1 MKALRKLPLKLENAC
16 GDGNKSASGFGRR
29 RGDGGNRS
37 ASGDRNESACGV
49 VDINISGGKLKK
61 LCRIVIVSAGLA
73 TLFGCFGGSTVKQS
87 IEDYAERLS
96 RVLDAPLPDTF
107 NDKITTPLPKLADS
121 ATLKHTIEGVSI
133 NLREFYALQDCELG
147 TVVAERNTS
156 LGKSQLPSQR
166 LAYESK
172 LLSVLKSCEAALAGD
187 DIAKQSA
194 NQSASKSASKNSV
207 KKNKALAAT
216 IASWREQKSQDYSKT
231 WANLIQGSQELRLAL
246 NTPERLFS
254 VENNKDALSSVN
266 AFYYLSSLNNTQFS
280 FGEPTS
286 EHSIKT
292 EVANKKNVSK
302 ASGSDTNNINIS
314 SERLTSSNNPL
325 IDSSELEQ
333 QLQIIRSARLP
344 ATLWH
349 TQQTLTQNL
358 TLLTNMLTTELDA
371 VSCPEGRA
379 SDKAK
384 ILRNVFYLFFI
395 EEIQP
400 VGSLVNR
407 YHYKLVPLWEDWLA
421 QPLLHDEFKRYIK
434 QHTED
439 GFEKYSRAMK
449 AHVNLWQGFLGRCNL
464 SPVAPV

>member
-1 MKALRKLPLKLENAC
+1 M
-16 GDGNKSASGFGRR
+16 
-29 RGDGGNRS
+29 
-37 ASGDRNESACGV
+37 
-49 VDINISGGKLKK
+49 NISLVKPWHPKVSQLRNV
-61 LCRIVIVSAGLA
+61 CRAGVISVAIFAL
-73 TLFGCFGGSTVKQS
+73 LGCFGGSTVKQS
-87 IEDYAERLS
+87 IDDYAARLS
-96 RVLDAPLPDTF
+96 RVLDTPLPDSF

-121 ATLKHTIEGVSI
+121 ATLKHAIEGVNI

-166 LAYESK
+166 LVYESK
-172 LLSVLKSCEAALAGD
+172 LLNVLKSCEAALT
-187 DIAKQSA
+187 KENES
-194 NQSASKSASKNSV
+194 NQRNA
-207 KKNKALAAT
+207 ALAAT
-216 IASWREQKSQDYSKT
+216 IASWREQKTQDYSKT
-231 WANLIQGSQELRLAL
+231 WANLVQGSQELRLAL

-266 AFYYLSSLNNTQFS
+266 ALYYINSLSNKGLLLSDMYSSNTASSHTETEATNENN
-280 FGEPTS
+280 
-286 EHSIKT
+286 
-292 EVANKKNVSK
+292 
-302 ASGSDTNNINIS
+302 
-314 SERLTSSNNPL
+314 SER
-325 IDSSELEQ
+325 IIESSELEQ
-333 QLQIIRSARLP
+333 QLKIIRSARLP

-358 TLLTNMLTTELDA
+358 SLLTNLLETQLDA

-400 VGSLVNR
+400 VGSLVNQ
-407 YHYKLVPLWEDWLA
+407 YHYKLAPLWEDWLA
-421 QPLLHDEFKRYIK
+421 QPSLHEEFKRYIR
-434 QHTED
+434 QQSQD
-439 GFEKYSRAMK
+439 GFNQYSSVMK

>member
-1 MKALRKLPLKLENAC
+1 MNISLVKPWHPKVSQLRNAC
-16 GDGNKSASGFGRR
+16 RA
-29 RGDGGNRS
+29 
-37 ASGDRNESACGV
+37 GV
-49 VDINISGGKLKK
+49 ISVAMFAL
-61 LCRIVIVSAGLA
+61 L
-73 TLFGCFGGSTVKQS
+73 GCFGGSTVKQS
-87 IEDYAERLS
+87 IDDYAARLS
-96 RVLDAPLPDTF
+96 RVLDAPLPDSF

-121 ATLKHTIEGVSI
+121 ATIKHAIEGVNI

-166 LAYESK
+166 LVYESK
-172 LLSVLKSCEAALAGD
+172 LLNVLKSCEAALT
-187 DIAKQSA
+187 KA
-194 NQSASKSASKNSV
+194 NESNQRNA
-207 KKNKALAAT
+207 ALAAT
-216 IASWREQKSQDYSKT
+216 IASWREQKTQDYSKT
-231 WANLIQGSQELRLAL
+231 WANLVQGSQELRLAL

-266 AFYYLSSLNNTQFS
+266 ALYYISSLSNKGLLLSDMYSSNT
-280 FGEPTS
+280 
-286 EHSIKT
+286 
-292 EVANKKNVSK
+292 
-302 ASGSDTNNINIS
+302 ASSDTETEATNENN
-314 SERLTSSNNPL
+314 SER
-325 IDSSELEQ
+325 IIESSELEQ
-333 QLQIIRSARLP
+333 QLKIIRSARLP

-358 TLLTNMLTTELDA
+358 SLLTNMLETELDA

-400 VGSLVNR
+400 VGSLVNQ
-407 YHYKLVPLWEDWLA
+407 YHYKLAPLWEDWLA
-421 QPLLHDEFKRYIK
+421 QPSLHEEFKRYIR
-434 QHTED
+434 QQSQD
-439 GFEKYSRAMK
+439 GFNQYSSVMK

>member
-1 MKALRKLPLKLENAC
+1 MNISLVKPWPPKVSQLRNAC
-16 GDGNKSASGFGRR
+16 RA
-29 RGDGGNRS
+29 
-37 ASGDRNESACGV
+37 GV
-49 VDINISGGKLKK
+49 ISVAMFAL
-61 LCRIVIVSAGLA
+61 L
-73 TLFGCFGGSTVKQS
+73 GCFGGSTVKQS
-87 IEDYAERLS
+87 IDDYAARLS
-96 RVLDAPLPDTF
+96 RVLDTPLPDSF

-121 ATLKHTIEGVSI
+121 ATLKHAIEGVNI

-166 LAYESK
+166 LVYESK
-172 LLSVLKSCEAALAGD
+172 LLNVLKSCEAALT
-187 DIAKQSA
+187 KENES
-194 NQSASKSASKNSV
+194 NQRNA
-207 KKNKALAAT
+207 ALAAT
-216 IASWREQKSQDYSKT
+216 IASWREQKTQDYSKT
-231 WANLIQGSQELRLAL
+231 WANLVQGSQELRLAL

-266 AFYYLSSLNNTQFS
+266 ALYYINSLSNKELLLSDMYSSNT
-280 FGEPTS
+280 
-286 EHSIKT
+286 
-292 EVANKKNVSK
+292 
-302 ASGSDTNNINIS
+302 ASSDTETEATNENN
-314 SERLTSSNNPL
+314 SER
-325 IDSSELEQ
+325 IIESSELEQ
-333 QLQIIRSARLP
+333 QLKIIRSARLP

-358 TLLTNMLTTELDA
+358 SLLTNMLETELDA

-400 VGSLVNR
+400 VGSLVNQ
-407 YHYKLVPLWEDWLA
+407 YHYKLAPLWEDWLA
-421 QPLLHDEFKRYIK
+421 QPSLHEEFKRYIR
-434 QHTED
+434 QQSQD
-439 GFEKYSRAMK
+439 GFNQYSSVMK

>member
-1 MKALRKLPLKLENAC
+1 MNIFQVKPWHPKVSQLRNAC
-16 GDGNKSASGFGRR
+16 RA
-29 RGDGGNRS
+29 
-37 ASGDRNESACGV
+37 GV
-49 VDINISGGKLKK
+49 ISVAMFAL
-61 LCRIVIVSAGLA
+61 L
-73 TLFGCFGGSTVKQS
+73 GCFGGSTVKQS
-87 IEDYAERLS
+87 IDDYAARLS
-96 RVLDAPLPDTF
+96 RVLDTPLPDSF

-121 ATLKHTIEGVSI
+121 ATLKHAIEGVNI

-166 LAYESK
+166 LVYESK
-172 LLSVLKSCEAALAGD
+172 LLNVLKSCEAALT
-187 DIAKQSA
+187 KENES
-194 NQSASKSASKNSV
+194 NQRNAT
-207 KKNKALAAT
+207 LAAT
-216 IASWREQKSQDYSKT
+216 IASWREQKTQNYSKT
-231 WANLIQGSQELRLAL
+231 WANLVQGSQELRLAL

-266 AFYYLSSLNNTQFS
+266 ALYYINSLS
-280 FGEPTS
+280 
-286 EHSIKT
+286 
-292 EVANKKNVSK
+292 NK
-302 ASGSDTNNINIS
+302 GLLLSDMY
-314 SERLTSSNNPL
+314 SSNTASSHTETEATNENNSES
-325 IDSSELEQ
+325 IIESSELEQ
-333 QLQIIRSARLP
+333 QLKIIRSARLP

-358 TLLTNMLTTELDA
+358 SLLTNLLETQLDA

-400 VGSLVNR
+400 VGSLVNQ
-407 YHYKLVPLWEDWLA
+407 YHYKLAPLWEDWLA
-421 QPLLHDEFKRYIK
+421 QPSLHEEFKRYIR
-434 QHTED
+434 QQSQD
-439 GFEKYSRAMK
+439 GFNQYSSVMK

>member
-1 MKALRKLPLKLENAC
+1 MNISQVKSWPPKVSQLRNAC
-16 GDGNKSASGFGRR
+16 RA
-29 RGDGGNRS
+29 
-37 ASGDRNESACGV
+37 GV
-49 VDINISGGKLKK
+49 ISVAMFAL
-61 LCRIVIVSAGLA
+61 L
-73 TLFGCFGGSTVKQS
+73 GCFGGSTVKQS
-87 IEDYAERLS
+87 IDDYAARLS
-96 RVLDAPLPDTF
+96 RVLDTPLPDSF

-166 LAYESK
+166 LVYESK
-172 LLSVLKSCEAALAGD
+172 LLNVLNSCEAALT
-187 DIAKQSA
+187 KENES
-194 NQSASKSASKNSV
+194 NQRNA
-207 KKNKALAAT
+207 ALAAT
-216 IASWREQKSQDYSKT
+216 IASWREQKTQDYSKT
-231 WANLIQGSQELRLAL
+231 WANLVQGSQELRLAL

-254 VENNKDALSSVN
+254 VENNRDALSSVN
-266 AFYYLSSLNNTQFS
+266 ALYYINSLSNKELLLSNMYSSNT
-280 FGEPTS
+280 
-286 EHSIKT
+286 
-292 EVANKKNVSK
+292 
-302 ASGSDTNNINIS
+302 ASSDTETEATNENN
-314 SERLTSSNNPL
+314 SES
-325 IDSSELEQ
+325 IIESSELEQ
-333 QLQIIRSARLP
+333 QLKIIRSARLP

-358 TLLTNMLTTELDA
+358 SLLTNMLETELDA

-400 VGSLVNR
+400 VGSLVNQ
-407 YHYKLVPLWEDWLA
+407 YHYKLAPLWEDWLA
-421 QPLLHDEFKRYIK
+421 QPSLHEEFKRYIR
-434 QHTED
+434 QQSQD
-439 GFEKYSRAMK
+439 GFNQYSSVMK

>member
-1 MKALRKLPLKLENAC
+1 M
-16 GDGNKSASGFGRR
+16 
-29 RGDGGNRS
+29 
-37 ASGDRNESACGV
+37 
-49 VDINISGGKLKK
+49 NISLVKPWHPKVSQLRNV
-61 LCRIVIVSAGLA
+61 CRAGVISVAMFAL
-73 TLFGCFGGSTVKQS
+73 LGCFGGSTVKQS
-87 IEDYAERLS
+87 IDDYAARLS
-96 RVLDAPLPDTF
+96 RVLDTPLPDSF

-121 ATLKHTIEGVSI
+121 ATLKHAIEGVSI

-166 LAYESK
+166 LVYESK
-172 LLSVLKSCEAALAGD
+172 LLNVLKSCEAALT
-187 DIAKQSA
+187 KENES
-194 NQSASKSASKNSV
+194 NQRNA
-207 KKNKALAAT
+207 ALAAT
-216 IASWREQKSQDYSKT
+216 IASWREQKTQDYSKT
-231 WANLIQGSQELRLAL
+231 WANLVQGSQELRLAL

-266 AFYYLSSLNNTQFS
+266 ALYYISSLSNKGLLLSDMYSSNT
-280 FGEPTS
+280 
-286 EHSIKT
+286 
-292 EVANKKNVSK
+292 
-302 ASGSDTNNINIS
+302 ASSDTETEATNENN
-314 SERLTSSNNPL
+314 SER
-325 IDSSELEQ
+325 IIESSELEQ
-333 QLQIIRSARLP
+333 QLKIIRSARLP

-358 TLLTNMLTTELDA
+358 SLLTNMLETELDA

-400 VGSLVNR
+400 VGSLVNQ
-407 YHYKLVPLWEDWLA
+407 YHYKLAPLWEDWLA
-421 QPLLHDEFKRYIK
+421 QPSLHEEFKRYIR
-434 QHTED
+434 QQSQD
-439 GFEKYSRAMK
+439 GFNQYSSAMK

>member
-1 MKALRKLPLKLENAC
+1 MNISQVKPWHPKVSQLRNAC
-16 GDGNKSASGFGRR
+16 RA
-29 RGDGGNRS
+29 
-37 ASGDRNESACGV
+37 GV
-49 VDINISGGKLKK
+49 ISVAMFAL
-61 LCRIVIVSAGLA
+61 L
-73 TLFGCFGGSTVKQS
+73 GCFGGSTVKQS
-87 IEDYAERLS
+87 IDDYAARLS
-96 RVLDAPLPDTF
+96 RVLDTPLPDSF

-166 LAYESK
+166 LVYESK
-172 LLSVLKSCEAALAGD
+172 LLNVLKSCEAALT
-187 DIAKQSA
+187 KENES
-194 NQSASKSASKNSV
+194 NQRNA
-207 KKNKALAAT
+207 ALAAT
-216 IASWREQKSQDYSKT
+216 IASWREQKIQDYSKT
-231 WANLIQGSQELRLAL
+231 WANLVQGSQELRLAL

-266 AFYYLSSLNNTQFS
+266 ALYYINSLSNKELLLSDMYSSNT
-280 FGEPTS
+280 
-286 EHSIKT
+286 
-292 EVANKKNVSK
+292 
-302 ASGSDTNNINIS
+302 ASSDTETEATNENN
-314 SERLTSSNNPL
+314 SES
-325 IDSSELEQ
+325 IIESSELEQ
-333 QLQIIRSARLP
+333 QLKIIRSARLP

-358 TLLTNMLTTELDA
+358 SLLTNMLETELDA

-400 VGSLVNR
+400 VGSLVNQ
-407 YHYKLVPLWEDWLA
+407 YHYKLAPLWEDWLA
-421 QPLLHDEFKRYIK
+421 QPSLHEEFKRYIR
-434 QHTED
+434 QQSQD
-439 GFEKYSRAMK
+439 GFNQYSSAMK

>member
-1 MKALRKLPLKLENAC
+1 MNISQAKPWHLKVSQLRNAC
-16 GDGNKSASGFGRR
+16 RA
-29 RGDGGNRS
+29 
-37 ASGDRNESACGV
+37 GV
-49 VDINISGGKLKK
+49 ISVAMFAL
-61 LCRIVIVSAGLA
+61 L
-73 TLFGCFGGSTVKQS
+73 GCFGGSTVKQS
-87 IEDYAERLS
+87 IDDYAARLS
-96 RVLDAPLPDTF
+96 RVLDTPLPDSF

-121 ATLKHTIEGVSI
+121 ATLKHAIEGVNI

-166 LAYESK
+166 LVYESK
-172 LLSVLKSCEAALAGD
+172 LLTVLKSCEAALT
-187 DIAKQSA
+187 KENES
-194 NQSASKSASKNSV
+194 NQRNA
-207 KKNKALAAT
+207 ALAAT
-216 IASWREQKSQDYSKT
+216 IASWREQKTQDYSKT
-231 WANLIQGSQELRLAL
+231 WANLVQGSQELRLAL

-266 AFYYLSSLNNTQFS
+266 ALYYINSLSNKELLLSDMYSSNT
-280 FGEPTS
+280 
-286 EHSIKT
+286 
-292 EVANKKNVSK
+292 
-302 ASGSDTNNINIS
+302 ASSDTETEATNENN
-314 SERLTSSNNPL
+314 SES
-325 IDSSELEQ
+325 IIESSELEQ
-333 QLQIIRSARLP
+333 QLKIIRSARLP

-358 TLLTNMLTTELDA
+358 SLLTNMLETELDA

-400 VGSLVNR
+400 VGSLVNQ
-407 YHYKLVPLWEDWLA
+407 YHYKLAPLWEDWLA
-421 QPLLHDEFKRYIK
+421 QPSLHEEFKRYIR
-434 QHTED
+434 QQSQD
-439 GFEKYSRAMK
+439 GFNQYSSVMK

>member
-1 MKALRKLPLKLENAC
+1 MNISQAKPWHLKVSQLRNAC
-16 GDGNKSASGFGRR
+16 RA
-29 RGDGGNRS
+29 
-37 ASGDRNESACGV
+37 GV
-49 VDINISGGKLKK
+49 ISVAMFAL
-61 LCRIVIVSAGLA
+61 L
-73 TLFGCFGGSTVKQS
+73 GCFGGSTVKQS
-87 IEDYAERLS
+87 IDDYAARLS
-96 RVLDAPLPDTF
+96 RVLDTPLPDSF

-121 ATLKHTIEGVSI
+121 ATLKHAIEGVNI

-166 LAYESK
+166 LVYESK
-172 LLSVLKSCEAALAGD
+172 LLNVLKSCEAALT
-187 DIAKQSA
+187 KENES
-194 NQSASKSASKNSV
+194 NQRNA
-207 KKNKALAAT
+207 ALAAT
-216 IASWREQKSQDYSKT
+216 IASWREQKTQDYSKT
-231 WANLIQGSQELRLAL
+231 WANLVQGSQELRLAL

-266 AFYYLSSLNNTQFS
+266 ALYYINNLSNKELLLSDVYSSNT
-280 FGEPTS
+280 
-286 EHSIKT
+286 
-292 EVANKKNVSK
+292 
-302 ASGSDTNNINIS
+302 ASSDTETEATNENN
-314 SERLTSSNNPL
+314 SEK
-325 IDSSELEQ
+325 IIESSELEQ
-333 QLQIIRSARLP
+333 QLKIIRSARLP

-358 TLLTNMLTTELDA
+358 SLLTNMLETELDA

-400 VGSLVNR
+400 VGSLVNQ
-407 YHYKLVPLWEDWLA
+407 YHYKLAPLWEDWLA
-421 QPLLHDEFKRYIK
+421 QPSLHEEFKRYIR
-434 QHTED
+434 QQSQD
-439 GFEKYSRAMK
+439 GFNQYSSAMK

>member
-1 MKALRKLPLKLENAC
+1 M
-16 GDGNKSASGFGRR
+16 
-29 RGDGGNRS
+29 
-37 ASGDRNESACGV
+37 
-49 VDINISGGKLKK
+49 NISLVKPWHPKVSQLRNV
-61 LCRIVIVSAGLA
+61 CRAGVISVAMFAL
-73 TLFGCFGGSTVKQS
+73 LGCFGGSTVKQS
-87 IEDYAERLS
+87 IDDYAARLS
-96 RVLDAPLPDTF
+96 RVLDTPLPDSF

-166 LAYESK
+166 LVYESK
-172 LLSVLKSCEAALAGD
+172 LLNVLKSCEAALT
-187 DIAKQSA
+187 KENES
-194 NQSASKSASKNSV
+194 NQRNA
-207 KKNKALAAT
+207 ALAAT
-216 IASWREQKSQDYSKT
+216 IASWREQKTQDYSKT
-231 WANLIQGSQELRLAL
+231 WANLVQGSQELRLAL

-266 AFYYLSSLNNTQFS
+266 ALYYISSLSNKGLLLSDMYSSNT
-280 FGEPTS
+280 
-286 EHSIKT
+286 
-292 EVANKKNVSK
+292 
-302 ASGSDTNNINIS
+302 ASSDTETEATNENN
-314 SERLTSSNNPL
+314 SER
-325 IDSSELEQ
+325 IIESSELEQ
-333 QLQIIRSARLP
+333 QLKIIRSARLP

-358 TLLTNMLTTELDA
+358 SLLTNMLETELDA

-400 VGSLVNR
+400 VGSLVNQ
-407 YHYKLVPLWEDWLA
+407 YHYKLAPLWEDWLA
-421 QPLLHDEFKRYIK
+421 QPSLHEEFKRYIR
-434 QHTED
+434 QQSQD
-439 GFEKYSRAMK
+439 GFNQYSSVMK

>member
-1 MKALRKLPLKLENAC
+1 M
-16 GDGNKSASGFGRR
+16 
-29 RGDGGNRS
+29 
-37 ASGDRNESACGV
+37 
-49 VDINISGGKLKK
+49 NISLVKPWHPKVSQLRNV
-61 LCRIVIVSAGLA
+61 CRAGVISVAMFAL
-73 TLFGCFGGSTVKQS
+73 LGCFGGSTVKQS
-87 IEDYAERLS
+87 IDDYAARLS
-96 RVLDAPLPDTF
+96 RVLDTPLPDSF

-121 ATLKHTIEGVSI
+121 ATLKHAIEGVSI

-166 LAYESK
+166 LVYESK
-172 LLSVLKSCEAALAGD
+172 LLNVLKSCEAALT
-187 DIAKQSA
+187 KENES
-194 NQSASKSASKNSV
+194 NQRNAT
-207 KKNKALAAT
+207 LAAT
-216 IASWREQKSQDYSKT
+216 IASWREQKTQNYSKT
-231 WANLIQGSQELRLAL
+231 WANLVQGSQELRLAL

-266 AFYYLSSLNNTQFS
+266 ALYYISSLSNKGLLLSDMYSSNT
-280 FGEPTS
+280 
-286 EHSIKT
+286 
-292 EVANKKNVSK
+292 
-302 ASGSDTNNINIS
+302 ASSDTETEATNENN
-314 SERLTSSNNPL
+314 SER
-325 IDSSELEQ
+325 IIESSELEQ
-333 QLQIIRSARLP
+333 QLKIIRSARLP

-358 TLLTNMLTTELDA
+358 SLLTNMLETELDA

-400 VGSLVNR
+400 VGSLVNQ
-407 YHYKLVPLWEDWLA
+407 YHYKLAPLWEDWLA
-421 QPLLHDEFKRYIK
+421 QPSLHEEFKRYIR
-434 QHTED
+434 QQSQD
-439 GFEKYSRAMK
+439 GFNQYSSAMK

>member
-1 MKALRKLPLKLENAC
+1 MRKFQLKALQPNVSHL
-16 GDGNKSASGFGRR
+16 
-29 RGDGGNRS
+29 RS
-37 ASGDRNESACGV
+37 ACRTV
-49 VDINISGGKLKK
+49 IIS
-61 LCRIVIVSAGLA
+61 VGLFS
-73 TLFGCFGGSTVKQS
+73 LMGCFGGSTLKQS
-87 IEDYAERLS
+87 IDDYAARLS
-96 RVLDAPLPDTF
+96 RVLDVPLPDSF
-107 NDKITTPLPKLADS
+107 NNKITTPLPKLADS

-166 LAYESK
+166 LVYESK
-172 LLSVLKSCEAALAGD
+172 LLSVLKSCEAALTNESETD
-187 DIAKQSA
+187 QR
-194 NQSASKSASKNSV
+194 NV
-207 KKNKALAAT
+207 ALAAT
-216 IASWREQKSQDYSKT
+216 IASWREQKTQDYSKT
-231 WANLIQGSQELRLAL
+231 WANLVQGSQELRLAL

-266 AFYYLSSLNNTQFS
+266 ALYYINNLSNKELLLNNMYKHDDSSNTA
-280 FGEPTS
+280 P
-286 EHSIKT
+286 
-292 EVANKKNVSK
+292 
-302 ASGSDTNNINIS
+302 SDTETEATNENN
-314 SERLTSSNNPL
+314 SER
-325 IDSSELEQ
+325 IIESSELEQ
-333 QLQIIRSARLP
+333 QLKIIRSARLP

-358 TLLTNMLTTELDA
+358 SLLTNMLETELDA

-400 VGSLVNR
+400 VGSLVNQ
-407 YHYKLVPLWEDWLA
+407 YHYKLAPLWEDWLA
-421 QPLLHDEFKRYIK
+421 QPSLHEEFKRYIR
-434 QHTED
+434 QQSQD
-439 GFEKYSRAMK
+439 GFNQYSSAMK

>member
-1 MKALRKLPLKLENAC
+1 VNIFQVKPWHPKVSQLRNAC
-16 GDGNKSASGFGRR
+16 RA
-29 RGDGGNRS
+29 
-37 ASGDRNESACGV
+37 GV
-49 VDINISGGKLKK
+49 ISVAMFAL
-61 LCRIVIVSAGLA
+61 L
-73 TLFGCFGGSTVKQS
+73 GCFGGSTVKQS
-87 IEDYAERLS
+87 IDDYAARLS
-96 RVLDAPLPDTF
+96 RVLDTPLPDSF

-121 ATLKHTIEGVSI
+121 ATLKHAIEGVNI

-166 LAYESK
+166 LVYESK
-172 LLSVLKSCEAALAGD
+172 LLNVLNSCEAALT
-187 DIAKQSA
+187 KENKS
-194 NQSASKSASKNSV
+194 NQRNA
-207 KKNKALAAT
+207 ALAAT
-216 IASWREQKSQDYSKT
+216 IASWREQKTQDYSKT
-231 WANLIQGSQELRLAL
+231 WANLVQGSQELRLAL

-266 AFYYLSSLNNTQFS
+266 ALYYINSLS
-280 FGEPTS
+280 
-286 EHSIKT
+286 
-292 EVANKKNVSK
+292 NKELLL
-302 ASGSDTNNINIS
+302 SDTETEATNENN
-314 SERLTSSNNPL
+314 SER
-325 IDSSELEQ
+325 IIESSELEQ
-333 QLQIIRSARLP
+333 QLKIIRSARLP

-358 TLLTNMLTTELDA
+358 SLLTNMLETELDA

-400 VGSLVNR
+400 VGSLVNQ
-407 YHYKLVPLWEDWLA
+407 YHYKLAPLWEDWLA
-421 QPLLHDEFKRYIK
+421 QPSLHEEFKRYIR
-434 QHTED
+434 QQSQD
-439 GFEKYSRAMK
+439 GFNQYSSVMK

>member
-1 MKALRKLPLKLENAC
+1 MNISQVKPWHPKVSQLRNAC
-16 GDGNKSASGFGRR
+16 RA
-29 RGDGGNRS
+29 
-37 ASGDRNESACGV
+37 GV
-49 VDINISGGKLKK
+49 ISVAMFAL
-61 LCRIVIVSAGLA
+61 L
-73 TLFGCFGGSTVKQS
+73 GCFGGSTVKQS
-87 IEDYAERLS
+87 IDDYAARLS
-96 RVLDAPLPDTF
+96 RVLDTPLPDSF

-121 ATLKHTIEGVSI
+121 ATLKHAIEGVNI

-166 LAYESK
+166 LVYESK
-172 LLSVLKSCEAALAGD
+172 LLNVLKSCEAALT
-187 DIAKQSA
+187 KENES
-194 NQSASKSASKNSV
+194 NQRNA
-207 KKNKALAAT
+207 ALAAT
-216 IASWREQKSQDYSKT
+216 IASWREQKTQDYSKT
-231 WANLIQGSQELRLAL
+231 WANLVQGSQELRLAL

-266 AFYYLSSLNNTQFS
+266 ALYYINSLSNKELLLSDMYSSNT
-280 FGEPTS
+280 
-286 EHSIKT
+286 
-292 EVANKKNVSK
+292 
-302 ASGSDTNNINIS
+302 ASSDTETEATNENN
-314 SERLTSSNNPL
+314 SER
-325 IDSSELEQ
+325 IIESSELEQ
-333 QLQIIRSARLP
+333 QLKIIRSARLP

-358 TLLTNMLTTELDA
+358 SLLTDMLETELDA

-400 VGSLVNR
+400 VGSLVNQ
-407 YHYKLVPLWEDWLA
+407 YHYKLAPLWEDWLA
-421 QPLLHDEFKRYIK
+421 QPSLHEEFKRYIR
-434 QHTED
+434 QQSQD
-439 GFEKYSRAMK
+439 GFNQYSSAMK

>member
-1 MKALRKLPLKLENAC
+1 MNISQVKPWHPKVSQLRNAC
-16 GDGNKSASGFGRR
+16 RA
-29 RGDGGNRS
+29 
-37 ASGDRNESACGV
+37 GV
-49 VDINISGGKLKK
+49 ISVAMFAL
-61 LCRIVIVSAGLA
+61 L
-73 TLFGCFGGSTVKQS
+73 GCFGGSTVKQS
-87 IEDYAERLS
+87 IDDYAARLS
-96 RVLDAPLPDTF
+96 RVLDTPLPDSF

-121 ATLKHTIEGVSI
+121 ATLKYAIEGVSI

-166 LAYESK
+166 LVYEIK
-172 LLSVLKSCEAALAGD
+172 LLSVLKSCEAALTNESETDQRNA
-187 DIAKQSA
+187 
-194 NQSASKSASKNSV
+194 
-207 KKNKALAAT
+207 ALAAT
-216 IASWREQKSQDYSKT
+216 IASWREQKTQDYSKT
-231 WANLIQGSQELRLAL
+231 WANLVQGSQELRLAL

-266 AFYYLSSLNNTQFS
+266 ALYYINSLSNKELLLSDMYSSNT
-280 FGEPTS
+280 
-286 EHSIKT
+286 
-292 EVANKKNVSK
+292 
-302 ASGSDTNNINIS
+302 ASSDTETEATNENN
-314 SERLTSSNNPL
+314 SES
-325 IDSSELEQ
+325 IIESSELEQ
-333 QLQIIRSARLP
+333 QLKIIRSARLP

-358 TLLTNMLTTELDA
+358 SLLTNMLETELDA

-400 VGSLVNR
+400 VGSLVNQ
-407 YHYKLVPLWEDWLA
+407 YHYKLAPLWEDWLA
-421 QPLLHDEFKRYIK
+421 QPSLHEEFKRYIR
-434 QHTED
+434 QQSQD
-439 GFEKYSRAMK
+439 GFNQYSSVMK

>member
-1 MKALRKLPLKLENAC
+1 MNISQVKPWHPKVSQLRNAC
-16 GDGNKSASGFGRR
+16 RA
-29 RGDGGNRS
+29 
-37 ASGDRNESACGV
+37 GV
-49 VDINISGGKLKK
+49 ISVAMFAL
-61 LCRIVIVSAGLA
+61 L
-73 TLFGCFGGSTVKQS
+73 GCFGGSTVKQS
-87 IEDYAERLS
+87 IDDYAARLS
-96 RVLDAPLPDTF
+96 RVLDTPLPDSF

-121 ATLKHTIEGVSI
+121 ATLKHAIEGVSI

-166 LAYESK
+166 LVYESK
-172 LLSVLKSCEAALAGD
+172 LLNVLKSCEAALT
-187 DIAKQSA
+187 KENES
-194 NQSASKSASKNSV
+194 NQRNA
-207 KKNKALAAT
+207 ALAAT
-216 IASWREQKSQDYSKT
+216 IASWREQKTQDYSKT
-231 WANLIQGSQELRLAL
+231 WANLVQGSQELRLAL

-266 AFYYLSSLNNTQFS
+266 ALYYINSLSNKELLLSDMYSSNT
-280 FGEPTS
+280 
-286 EHSIKT
+286 
-292 EVANKKNVSK
+292 
-302 ASGSDTNNINIS
+302 ASSDTETEATNENN
-314 SERLTSSNNPL
+314 SER
-325 IDSSELEQ
+325 IIESSELEQ
-333 QLQIIRSARLP
+333 QLKIIRSARLP

-358 TLLTNMLTTELDA
+358 SLLTNMLETELDA

-400 VGSLVNR
+400 VGSLVNQ
-407 YHYKLVPLWEDWLA
+407 YHYKLAPLWEDWLA
-421 QPLLHDEFKRYIK
+421 QPSLHEEFKRYIR
-434 QHTED
+434 QQSQD
-439 GFEKYSRAMK
+439 GFNQYSSVMK

>member
-1 MKALRKLPLKLENAC
+1 M
-16 GDGNKSASGFGRR
+16 
-29 RGDGGNRS
+29 
-37 ASGDRNESACGV
+37 
-49 VDINISGGKLKK
+49 NISLVKPWHPKVSQLRNV
-61 LCRIVIVSAGLA
+61 CRAGVISVAMFAL
-73 TLFGCFGGSTVKQS
+73 LGCFGGSTVKQS
-87 IEDYAERLS
+87 IDDYAARLS
-96 RVLDAPLPDTF
+96 RVLDTPLPDSF

-121 ATLKHTIEGVSI
+121 ATLKQAIEGVNI

-166 LAYESK
+166 LVYESK
-172 LLSVLKSCEAALAGD
+172 LLNVLRSCEAALT
-187 DIAKQSA
+187 KENES
-194 NQSASKSASKNSV
+194 NQRNA
-207 KKNKALAAT
+207 ALAAT
-216 IASWREQKSQDYSKT
+216 ISSWREQKTQDYSKT
-231 WANLIQGSQELRLAL
+231 WANLVQGSQELRLAL

-266 AFYYLSSLNNTQFS
+266 ALYYINSLSNKELLLSDMYSSNT
-280 FGEPTS
+280 
-286 EHSIKT
+286 
-292 EVANKKNVSK
+292 
-302 ASGSDTNNINIS
+302 ASSDTETEATNENN
-314 SERLTSSNNPL
+314 SES
-325 IDSSELEQ
+325 IIESSELEQ
-333 QLQIIRSARLP
+333 QLKIIRSARLP

-358 TLLTNMLTTELDA
+358 SLLTDMLETELDA

-400 VGSLVNR
+400 VGSLVNQ
-407 YHYKLVPLWEDWLA
+407 YHYKLEPLWEDWLA
-421 QPLLHDEFKRYIK
+421 QPSLHKEFKRYIR
-434 QHTED
+434 QQSQD
-439 GFEKYSRAMK
+439 GFNQYSSAMK

>member
-1 MKALRKLPLKLENAC
+1 MNISQVKSWPPKVSQLRNAC
-16 GDGNKSASGFGRR
+16 RA
-29 RGDGGNRS
+29 
-37 ASGDRNESACGV
+37 GV
-49 VDINISGGKLKK
+49 IS
-61 LCRIVIVSAGLA
+61 VA
-73 TLFGCFGGSTVKQS
+73 LFALLGCFGGSTVKQS
-87 IEDYAERLS
+87 IDDYAARLS
-96 RVLDAPLPDTF
+96 RVLDTPLPDSF

-121 ATLKHTIEGVSI
+121 ATLKHAIEGVNI

-166 LAYESK
+166 LVYESK
-172 LLSVLKSCEAALAGD
+172 LLNVLKSCEAALT
-187 DIAKQSA
+187 KENES
-194 NQSASKSASKNSV
+194 NQRNA
-207 KKNKALAAT
+207 ALAAT
-216 IASWREQKSQDYSKT
+216 IASWREQKTQDYSKT
-231 WANLIQGSQELRLAL
+231 WANLVQGSQELRLAL

-266 AFYYLSSLNNTQFS
+266 ALYYINSLSNKELLLSDMYSSNT
-280 FGEPTS
+280 
-286 EHSIKT
+286 
-292 EVANKKNVSK
+292 
-302 ASGSDTNNINIS
+302 ASSDTETEATNENN
-314 SERLTSSNNPL
+314 SER
-325 IDSSELEQ
+325 IIESSELEQ
-333 QLQIIRSARLP
+333 QLKIIRSARLP

-358 TLLTNMLTTELDA
+358 SLLTNMLETELDA

-400 VGSLVNR
+400 VGSLVNQ
-407 YHYKLVPLWEDWLA
+407 YHYKLAPLWEDWLA
-421 QPLLHDEFKRYIK
+421 QPSLHEEFKRYIR
-434 QHTED
+434 QQSQD
-439 GFEKYSRAMK
+439 GFNQYSSVMK

>member
-1 MKALRKLPLKLENAC
+1 MNISQAKPWHLKVSQLRNAC
-16 GDGNKSASGFGRR
+16 RA
-29 RGDGGNRS
+29 
-37 ASGDRNESACGV
+37 GV
-49 VDINISGGKLKK
+49 ISVAMFAL
-61 LCRIVIVSAGLA
+61 L
-73 TLFGCFGGSTVKQS
+73 GCFGGSTVKQS
-87 IEDYAERLS
+87 IDDYAARLS
-96 RVLDAPLPDTF
+96 RVLDTPLPDSF

-121 ATLKHTIEGVSI
+121 ATLKHAIEGVNI

-166 LAYESK
+166 LVYESK
-172 LLSVLKSCEAALAGD
+172 LLNVLKSCEAALT
-187 DIAKQSA
+187 KENES
-194 NQSASKSASKNSV
+194 NQRNAT
-207 KKNKALAAT
+207 LAAT
-216 IASWREQKSQDYSKT
+216 IASWREQKTQDYSKT
-231 WANLIQGSQELRLAL
+231 WANLVQGSQELRLAL

-266 AFYYLSSLNNTQFS
+266 ALYYINSLSN
-280 FGEPTS
+280 
-286 EHSIKT
+286 K
-292 EVANKKNVSK
+292 EVLLSDMYSSTT
-302 ASGSDTNNINIS
+302 ASSDTETEDTNENN
-314 SERLTSSNNPL
+314 SES
-325 IDSSELEQ
+325 IIESSELEQ
-333 QLQIIRSARLP
+333 QLKIIRSARLP

-358 TLLTNMLTTELDA
+358 SLLTNMLETELDA

-400 VGSLVNR
+400 VGSLVNQ
-407 YHYKLVPLWEDWLA
+407 YHYKLAPLWEDWLA
-421 QPLLHDEFKRYIK
+421 QPSLHEEFKRYIR
-434 QHTED
+434 QQSQD
-439 GFEKYSRAMK
+439 GFNQYSSVMK

>member
-1 MKALRKLPLKLENAC
+1 VNISQVKPWHPKVSQLRNAC
-16 GDGNKSASGFGRR
+16 RA
-29 RGDGGNRS
+29 
-37 ASGDRNESACGV
+37 GV
-49 VDINISGGKLKK
+49 ISVAMFAL
-61 LCRIVIVSAGLA
+61 L
-73 TLFGCFGGSTVKQS
+73 GCFGGSTVKQS
-87 IEDYAERLS
+87 IDDYAARLS
-96 RVLDAPLPDTF
+96 RVLDTPLPDSF

-121 ATLKHTIEGVSI
+121 ATLKYAIEGVSI

-166 LAYESK
+166 LVYEIK
-172 LLSVLKSCEAALAGD
+172 LLSVLKSCETALTNESETDQRNA
-187 DIAKQSA
+187 
-194 NQSASKSASKNSV
+194 
-207 KKNKALAAT
+207 ALAAT
-216 IASWREQKSQDYSKT
+216 IASWREQKTQDYSKT
-231 WANLIQGSQELRLAL
+231 WANLVQGSQELRLAL

-266 AFYYLSSLNNTQFS
+266 ALYYINSLSNKELLLSDMYSSNT
-280 FGEPTS
+280 
-286 EHSIKT
+286 
-292 EVANKKNVSK
+292 
-302 ASGSDTNNINIS
+302 ASSDTETEATNENN
-314 SERLTSSNNPL
+314 SES
-325 IDSSELEQ
+325 IIESSELEQ
-333 QLQIIRSARLP
+333 QLKIIRSARLP

-358 TLLTNMLTTELDA
+358 SLLTNMLETELDA

-400 VGSLVNR
+400 VGSLVNQ
-407 YHYKLVPLWEDWLA
+407 YHYKLAPLWEDWLA
-421 QPLLHDEFKRYIK
+421 QPSLHEEFKRYIR
-434 QHTED
+434 QQSQD
-439 GFEKYSRAMK
+439 GFNQYSSVMK